1 MNDAHLQIPKNF
13 ANFAHYYDMTD
24 IINSIIEGIQDR
36 KGKKITLIDLSKIG
50 TAPASRFVVCQGN
63 SPTQTAAI
71 ADSVRDKVLE
81 QTHRKPYNYD
91 GYGAASWIVLDYGDT
106 LVHIFTPETRQRY
119 NLEDLWYDANISE
132 IPDLD

>member
-1 MNDAHLQIPKNF
+1 
-13 ANFAHYYDMTD
+13 MTD

-36 KGKKITLIDLSKIG
+36 KGNKITLIDLSDIG

-63 SPTQTAAI
+63 SPIQTSAI
-71 ADSVRDKVLE
+71 ADSVRDTVLE

-91 GYGAASWIVLDYGDT
+91 GYGASAWIVLDYGDT
-106 LVHIFTPETRQRY
+106 LVHVFTPETRQRY
-119 NLEDLWYDANISE
+119 NLEDLWYDAKISE

>member
-1 MNDAHLQIPKNF
+1 MTNDELLNLIV
-13 ANFAHYYDMTD
+13 
-24 IINSIIEGIQDR
+24 EGIQER
-36 KGKKITLIDLSKIG
+36 KGKNITHVDLTGLEYVSTEHFII
-50 TAPASRFVVCQGN
+50 CQGT
-63 SPTQTAAI
+63 STMQVAAI

>member
-1 MNDAHLQIPKNF
+1 MNDAHLQIPKNS

-91 GYGAASWIVLDYGDT
+91 GYGAASWK
-106 LVHIFTPETRQRY
+106 R
-119 NLEDLWYDANISE
+119 
-132 IPDLD
+132 

>member
-1 MNDAHLQIPKNF
+1 
-13 ANFAHYYDMTD
+13 MTD

-71 ADSVRDKVLE
+71 ADSVREYVQEKSGV
-81 QTHRKPYNYD
+81 KPFNYD
-91 GYGAASWIVLDYGDT
+91 GYRNSQWIVIDYGT
-106 LVHIFTPETRQRY
+106 IYVHVFLPEYREYY
-119 NLEDLWYDANISE
+119 NLEQLWNDAEIKE
-132 IPDLD
+132 IPDID